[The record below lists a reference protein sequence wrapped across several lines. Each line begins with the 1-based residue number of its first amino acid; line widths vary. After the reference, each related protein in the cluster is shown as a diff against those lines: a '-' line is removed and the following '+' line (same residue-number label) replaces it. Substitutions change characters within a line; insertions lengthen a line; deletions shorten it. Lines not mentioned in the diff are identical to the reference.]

1 MASTYVHPRVI
12 KRHPELTEKDVLSA
26 WHNAFAMAIRTTP
39 EGDRF
44 VAAGADAHGRLV
56 EMVAVKNHE
65 GYLIFHAMTPP
76 SARTLI
82 ELNLQGR

>member
-12 KRHPELTEKDVLSA
+12 KRYPGLTEADVLSA
-26 WHNAFAMAIRTTP
+26 WSNAFAMAIRITP
-39 EGDRF
+39 DGNRF

-56 EMVAVKNHE
+56 EMVAIKNHE
-65 GYLIFHAMTPP
+65 GYFIFHAMTPP